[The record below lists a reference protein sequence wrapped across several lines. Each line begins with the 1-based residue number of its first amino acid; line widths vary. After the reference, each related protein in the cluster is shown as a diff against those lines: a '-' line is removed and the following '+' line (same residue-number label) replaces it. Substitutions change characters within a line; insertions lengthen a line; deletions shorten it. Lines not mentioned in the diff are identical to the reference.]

1 MDTTAQVKKTWA
13 MIQHSKAEEH
23 LRLQRSLQRPGS
35 VRPDE
40 AAIILNRSCPYCN
53 ALFVPRIETYEL
65 FGKERQHFI
74 WPDSHGC
81 PEEFDGLKALAV
93 MAAEGQLEAT
103 AEAQAHMLN
112 RAGLV
117 GWLGAV
123 GFENFSARDDW
134 AGAVECKERAMEY
147 CEMLLSK
154 AILPSQNWLI
164 LHGDYGTGKSRLAAS
179 IIRAALESDWKKCY
193 FRVWPQYLERLKASW
208 HREKWEN
215 GGETQ
220 ETEADIIRELQEG
233 NLVVI
238 DDLDKKPAT
247 DWTKSSLYTVL
258 NHRYNAE
265 LPTILTFNHS
275 PAATDP
281 RANGRLILEEYIG
294 RPVLDRVIGA
304 TYDIIKF
311 DGPSYRSGVTL
322 ATK

>member
-1 MDTTAQVKKTWA
+1 
-13 MIQHSKAEEH
+13 
-23 LRLQRSLQRPGS
+23 LQRSLQRPGS
-35 VRPDE
+35 VSPEE
-40 AAIILNRSCPYCN
+40 AATLLNRRCPYCD
-53 ALFVPRIETYEL
+53 ALFVPRIETYTL
-65 FGKERQHFI
+65 FDKERQMFI
-74 WPDSHGC
+74 WPDAHGC
-81 PEEFDGLKALAV
+81 PEELQGLKSQAIGAV
-93 MAAEGQLEAT
+93 VSQVEAT
-103 AEAQAHMLN
+103 AAAQAHLLN

-123 GFENFSARDDW
+123 GFENFAAREDW
-134 AGAVECKERAMEY
+134 AGAVECRARSQEY
-147 CEMLLSK
+147 CEMLLSGH
-154 AILPSQNWLI
+154 ILPSQNWLI

-275 PAATDP
+275 PATTDP
-281 RANGRLILEEYIG
+281 KAKDRLVLEEYIG
-294 RPVLDRVIGA
+294 RAVLDRVIGA